1 MLPLQNFNGF
11 SVANSAKFAKEIS
24 NIDIKDDEV
33 MLTWVV
39 SLFTAIPVDKAYDYI
54 SNKLVKDD
62 TLSSRTNLDSNEIIS
77 PLHFVFVFIFW
88 AKLWFKFIAS
98 PVLFVNNSFILKIQW
113 LTLNWQM
120 VKWPKAYRPVRNI
133 MRK

>member
-1 MLPLQNFNGF
+1 
-11 SVANSAKFAKEIS
+11 
-24 NIDIKDDEV
+24 

-54 SNKLVKDD
+54 SNKLLKAD

-77 PLHFVFVFIFW
+77 LLHFVFVFVFW

-98 PVLFVNNSFILKIQW
+98 PVLSGEQFYTQNSMVNTL
-113 LTLNWQM
+113 LTNGEMAKSLSSS
-120 VKWPKAYRPVRNI
+120 
-133 MRK
+133 